1 MRGTIDGHEIYL
13 PEDELPAFTLS
24 VNSLTDPSKVK
35 GTSSS
40 TVKVVAT
47 KEAHRAFGTEF
58 MDTVERNT
66 RPRLLIGDDSAGVF
80 QADVIPVSHSRD
92 VIECLCVGGNASW
105 FDYAR
110 STVLQ
115 DHNWQKNS
123 YEKPWGALPGP
134 LITASEIQA
143 NWGAQSPGSLVY
155 WPLVDHGNY
164 MGEDDT
170 FDVEVDMVRPGVRI
184 GSAIFWALRDGGW
197 HLQVKGKRAVQEFYK
212 YIEYGD
218 TDKVT
223 AVTTSLSGGGLAL
236 TMDSLSEQYEYKVV
250 GTRPDPFPFPGTVAT
265 GWTGFPDFF
274 FTTQEN
280 GAIHPSVKFLVPYTD
295 DSSFQGRS
303 FRIVLWDDTDGVEIA
318 GAWTGT
324 VDPGMTVAGE
334 LVFEGSLG
342 SGYVPEGHDVF
353 IGILVDEAVAET
365 VDMPNSNTARLD
377 FESNYQLNRYL
388 VLGSLMP
395 KGTLATL
402 MTNIAKAR
410 GYVYNT
416 TSDGVVEVWADEEY
430 FRKPDPGTPI
440 RDWTDRVDHNEA
452 PVKNILGRPQSFEI
466 KYSEDDDDQH
476 LARINR
482 ITRGMF
488 GKHFETIAM
497 GTSQGISIELP
508 WAPSFM
514 GTRFGGCMIPV
525 ITKTDYDPA
534 EDINYKI
541 QPRLLVDDGTAP
553 GTWTFNGSSKTAYPR
568 SYFVLPAA
576 EKQVPMAFGTPYL
589 FGGGQDTVIA
599 KQLQQRT
606 QIQRSGQYLS
616 TNLFIRDHELQDFDH
631 GMPTLVDDGSGPS
644 WFWVQEIK
652 NHRFGKHQPTKCV
665 LVAIPDKAYS
675 SEVVNPPLSYPAQPF
690 VCAGP
695 GYLPFTVSGGDS
707 GVYMETS
714 SGYFSIRSESGA
726 IDTFPSGTSVEGL
739 LLGSYCLWTSDQNG
753 ELEGEFIYVA
763 FYSTTIGSTA
773 SFSSIGLGGMAGMS
787 VNQVAITE
795 TSVTSL
801 NMPLTAGEPFL
812 NFENNP
818 ITSVTFASGQKF
830 GYIVITNAALNQ
842 ASVDHVIN
850 RAYQAALAGSSIYD
864 VNITGGTSASPGPA
878 SAAALA
884 ALTAPP
890 NLTVSGTGNANV
902 DGSYNPNG
910 TINGRNAYIHAVN
923 GITEVFWTGAQ
934 LRILAVDAIYDSY
947 DDVAEPWLATTW
959 ILVSGTG
966 GIPVVQR
973 PGFGITVS
981 TN

>member
-24 VNSLTDPSKVK
+24 VNSLTDPSKVQ

-40 TVKVVAT
+40 TMKVVAT
-47 KEAHRAFGTEF
+47 KEARQKFGTEF
-58 MDTVERNT
+58 MDTVMRGT
-66 RPRLLIGDDSAGVF
+66 RPRLLIGDDSAGLF
-80 QADVIPVSHSRD
+80 QADVVPVTQSRD

-110 STVLQ
+110 AEVLQ
-115 DHNWQKNS
+115 EHNWQKVDP
-123 YEKPWGALPGP
+123 EKPWGRLPGP
-134 LITASEIQA
+134 LITATEIIA

-164 MGEDDT
+164 MGEADT
-170 FDVEVDMVRPGVRI
+170 FDVEVDMIRPGVRI

-223 AVTTSLSGGGLAL
+223 AVTTQLSGGGLAL
-236 TMDSLSEQYEYKVV
+236 TMDALSEQYEYKVV

-295 DSSFQGRS
+295 DPSFQGRS

-324 VDPGMTVAGE
+324 VDPAMTVAGE

-410 GYVYNT
+410 GYVYST

-466 KYSEDDDDQH
+466 KYSEDDEDQH
-476 LARINR
+476 LSRINR

-488 GKHFETIAM
+488 GKHFETIAN
-497 GTSQGISIELP
+497 GTSAAISIELP

-568 SYFVLPAA
+568 CYFVLPAA

-606 QIQRSGQYLS
+606 QIQRSGQYLR

-631 GMPTLVDDGSGPS
+631 GLPTLVDDGSGPA
-644 WFWVQEIK
+644 WYWVQEIQQ
-652 NHRFGKHQPTKCV
+652 HRFGVHQPTKCLLV
-665 LVAIPDKAYS
+665 QIPGKEVAIVQPEQPAITYPD
-675 SEVVNPPLSYPAQPF
+675 QPF
-690 VCAGP
+690 ACSGP
-695 GYLPFTVSGGDS
+695 GYISFVIGPGTGLINMD
-707 GVYMETS
+707 TS
-714 SGYFSIRSESGA
+714 SGYFSVRASNGTI
-726 IDTFPSGTSVEGL
+726 TTYPSLTDVELSAGT
-739 LLGSYCLWTSDQNG
+739 YCVWTSD
-753 ELEGEFIYVA
+753 ELGALAGEFTNIQGIDDIAEVDL
-763 FYSTTIGSTA
+763 SGIE
-773 SFSSIGLGGMAGMS
+773 GMS
-787 VNQVAITE
+787 GITQIFFDGTLLE
-795 TSVTSL
+795 EIIV
-801 NMPLTAGEPFL
+801 PLIGGDVSI
-812 NFENNP
+812 NFDSSP
-818 ITSVTFASGQKF
+818 ITNVVFASGQGF
-830 GYIVITNAALNQ
+830 GYISCTGDALTEAA
-842 ASVDHVIN
+842 VDHLIT
-850 RAYQAALAGSSIYD
+850 RAYQAAVAGSALTA
-864 VNITGGTSASPGPA
+864 VNLDGGTSAPPSGA
-878 SAAALA
+878 VAAYIT
-884 ALTAPP
+884 ALTGGP
-890 NLTVSGTGNANV
+890 NMSITGTGLAST
-902 DGSYNPNG
+902 DGDYDPQAD
-910 TINGRNAYIHAVN
+910 INGRSAYIHAVN

-934 LRILAVDAIYDSY
+934 WRSLAVDGIYDSY
-947 DDVAEPWLATTW
+947 DDVLEPWLVTTW
-959 ILVSGTG
+959 ILVSGSGSLPTV
-966 GIPVVQR
+966 IA
-973 PGFGITVS
+973 PGYGVTVT